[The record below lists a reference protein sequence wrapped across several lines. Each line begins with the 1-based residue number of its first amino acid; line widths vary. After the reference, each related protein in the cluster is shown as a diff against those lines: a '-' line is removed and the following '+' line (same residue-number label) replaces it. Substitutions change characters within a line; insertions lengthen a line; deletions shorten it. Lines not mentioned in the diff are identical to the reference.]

1 MCARVNK
8 SLAFVRSQQKKWA
21 NKTHSQSHATERAV
35 SHWSLATD
43 ERKFDLNTIV
53 SRRFI
58 ANANWSISAPAHT
71 HNILIKINFRA
82 LCVNQFYQLNGKLP
96 IIAWIAGNEAS
107 SMRSWLKA
115 ANSFSH
121 MFFMLQFGSF
131 HHTFSANL
139 MLFINLFMIEREK
152 KYYPDSVDSRRRSSF
167 SIVGNSKLTWQPNRL
182 SNVFGGGA

>member
-8 SLAFVRSQQKKWA
+8 SLAFVRSQRKKWA
-21 NKTHSQSHATERAV
+21 NKTYSQSHATERAV

-53 SRRFI
+53 LRRFI
-58 ANANWSISAPAHT
+58 ANANWSISAPART
-71 HNILIKINFRA
+71 HNILIKISFRA

-107 SMRSWLKA
+107 SMRFWLKA

-121 MFFMLQFGSF
+121 FFAQFNAFYQFIYEKLLSRLAQLSAPIVFF
-131 HHTFSANL
+131 H
-139 MLFINLFMIEREK
+139 
-152 KYYPDSVDSRRRSSF
+152 RR
-167 SIVGNSKLTWQPNRL
+167 KQ
-182 SNVFGGGA
+182 